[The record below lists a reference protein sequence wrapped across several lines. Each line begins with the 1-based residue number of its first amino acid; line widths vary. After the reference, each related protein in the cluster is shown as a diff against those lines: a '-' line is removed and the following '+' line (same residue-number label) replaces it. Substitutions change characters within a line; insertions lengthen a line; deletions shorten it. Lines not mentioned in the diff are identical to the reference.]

1 MPKKKPFYI
10 RTRLNWV
17 DTTKEEI
24 KAFFGLLIIMGIHL
38 LPHLSNYW
46 SSDPILGI
54 EAVSKVMTLKR
65 YKKLVETLH
74 LNDNYLAVPKGE
86 KAYDKLHKLRPLI
99 DALNES
105 SLNAYQPSNRLS
117 VDESMIPFKGRFSM
131 KQYMPKK
138 PVKRGY
144 KVWCLGDSTTGF
156 ITKFQIYTGKVLDAK
171 AEYGLGARVV
181 MDLYQPLI
189 NSKCLVAFD
198 NFFTSDKLMR
208 MLLNDGI
215 YSIGTLRTDRKELP
229 NMLKTKEK
237 LSRGEFM
244 FSVKGA
250 VAATKWQDSKTS
262 YNNLNRCES

>member
-1 MPKKKPFYI
+1 M
-10 RTRLNWV
+10 
-17 DTTKEEI
+17 
-24 KAFFGLLIIMGIHL
+24 H
-38 LPHLSNYW
+38 
-46 SSDPILGI
+46 
-54 EAVSKVMTLKR
+54 
-65 YKKLVETLH
+65 
-74 LNDNYLAVPKGE
+74 
-86 KAYDKLHKLRPLI
+86 
-99 DALNES
+99 
-105 SLNAYQPSNRLS
+105 RLS
-117 VDESMIPFKGRFSM
+117 VVESMIRFKGRSS
-131 KQYMPKK
+131 MPKK

-171 AEYGLGARVV
+171 AEYGLGERVV
-181 MDLYQPLI
+181 MDLCQPLI

-215 YSIGTLRTDRKELP
+215 YSIGTVRTDRKELP

-250 VAATKWQDSKTS
+250 VAATKWQDSKPVTIIS
-262 YNNLNRCES
+262 TAANPKTTKLISRKNKDGSKSKVYCPEAVEIYNSIMGRRSTKWWHRIFYYLLDLAIVNAYTIMNVVKKRGRSVDFSPSLC